1 MKQLHFTPRFY
12 VAAVCTLLIVAFA
25 MVGPYVF
32 GGQHDAVVGGLYD
45 KPSGAAWLGT
55 DNFGHSVFTNLMFG
69 TRTSLFVGLMAGTF
83 ATIVGSVIGLVAG
96 YKGGWLENL
105 LMGLTNVVIA
115 IPAIVILILLSVALN
130 SRSIFVMSV
139 VIAVTSWTWV
149 ARAVAAQASSLRAR
163 EHLDVARLSGAS
175 TFSIV
180 LIDVLPY
187 ILSYIAMAF
196 VLQVSGAILAEAGL
210 ALIGLG
216 PSNSVSLGIML
227 NWAIVG
233 ESVRT
238 GAWWAFVPPTLLLTL
253 VAFFLLMLQSSLDE
267 VFNPRLRRGTARARP
282 AAGAAITPTGATV
295 APTAQAEAG
304 LEQPADL
311 ERQGVDR

>member
-12 VAAVCTLLIVAFA
+12 VSAALTILIVAFA
-25 MVGPYVF
+25 LVGPLVF
-32 GGQHDAVVGGLYD
+32 GGKHDAVVGGLYD
-45 KPSGAAWLGT
+45 APSGAAWLGT

-83 ATIVGSVIGLVAG
+83 ATIVGSVIGLIAG

-130 SRSIFVMSV
+130 SRSIFVMSI

-187 ILSYIAMAF
+187 VFSYIAMAF

-238 GAWWAFVPPTLLLTL
+238 GAWWAFVPPTLLLTFI
-253 VAFFLLMLQSSLDE
+253 AFFLLMLQSSLDE
-267 VFNPRLRRGTARARP
+267 VFNPRLRRGTTRVRP
-282 AAGAAITPTGATV
+282 AAAAAITPTGATV
-295 APTAQAEAG
+295 APTAEAAADV
-304 LEQPADL
+304 EQPLQGQGAD
-311 ERQGVDR
+311 R

>member
-12 VAAVCTLLIVAFA
+12 VAGALTVLIILFA
-25 MVGPYVF
+25 IVGPFVF
-32 GGQHDAVVGGLYD
+32 GGKHDAVVGGLYD
-45 KPSGAAWLGT
+45 APSGTNWLGT

-69 TRTSLFVGLMAGTF
+69 TRTSLFVGLLAGTF

-130 SRSIFVMSV
+130 SRSIFVMAL

-163 EHLDVARLSGAS
+163 EHLDVARLSGAG

-180 LIDVLPY
+180 VIDVLPY
-187 ILSYIAMAF
+187 VFSYIAMAF

-216 PSNSVSLGIML
+216 PSGSVSLGIML
-227 NWAIVG
+227 NWAIIG

-238 GAWWAFVPPTLLLTL
+238 GAWWAFVPPTLLLT
-253 VAFFLLMLQSSLDE
+253 VIAFALLMLQSSLDE
-267 VFNPRLRRGTARARP
+267 VFNPRLRRGTARVRP
-282 AAGAAITPTGATV
+282 GAAAQVTPTGTAV
-295 APTAQAEAG
+295 APTAQAQADLG
-304 LEQPADL
+304 QPANVG
-311 ERQGVDR
+311 RQGADL